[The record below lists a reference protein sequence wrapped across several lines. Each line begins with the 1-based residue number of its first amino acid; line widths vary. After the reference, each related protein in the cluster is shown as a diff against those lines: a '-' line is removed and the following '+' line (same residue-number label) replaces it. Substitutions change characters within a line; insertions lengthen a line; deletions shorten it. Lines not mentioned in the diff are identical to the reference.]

1 MPRRSGFHPGFQPG
15 SSSGFRSGFAR
26 FRRRDF
32 GALFTPRKPRHR
44 LVRIAIGVLG
54 LCLLLALVFLG
65 VFVGA
70 AMVAVG
76 VLWKVLKSRGK
87 PVATRGDAVDG
98 EYRVVPRQALPSG
111 R

>member
-1 MPRRSGFHPGFQPG
+1 M
-15 SSSGFRSGFAR
+15 
-26 FRRRDF
+26 RRRDF
-32 GALFTPRKPRHR
+32 RTLFTPRKPRHR
-44 LVRIAIGVLG
+44 FARVVIGVLG

-70 AMVAVG
+70 AMVAAG
-76 VLWKVLKSRGK
+76 VLWKLWKSRGK
-87 PVATRGDAVDG
+87 PVAARQAVVDG